1 MSILWFMFMMFCY
14 GSGAKVTDLNLL
26 MVPVLHWRLYSIDKQ
41 EIR

>member
-26 MVPVLHWRLYSIDKQ
+26 MVPVFYIGDCILLTNR
-41 EIR
+41 R